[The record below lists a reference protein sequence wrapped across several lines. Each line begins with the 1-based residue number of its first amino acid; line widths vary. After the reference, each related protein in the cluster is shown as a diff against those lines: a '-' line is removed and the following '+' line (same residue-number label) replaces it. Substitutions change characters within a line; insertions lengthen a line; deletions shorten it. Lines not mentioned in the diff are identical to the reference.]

1 MKTIIPE
8 MVYQGETH
16 ECGLACIAMLA
27 ETQHLNVTLPELR
40 ETFPASEHGTSL
52 VTLCSILEALSV
64 PVYPVAFSFD
74 ELDALPLPAILHY
87 GASHYVLLAYRRG
100 NYVCVMNPAIGEQI
114 LPLAALKSQI
124 SGYAL
129 VLDNS
134 APKVLSPKMATPS
147 QRSKR
152 LQSLSL
158 AETARIPGIYGLMLF
173 SLLVSLTLFVMPGM
187 INMAMN
193 QFFSSTSVSSFD
205 WPLFL
210 LIFIGSSAL
219 AVVLR
224 IVTERLVK
232 RFVILRSTMGFSHL
246 LDNNLRFFDKRSPG
260 DIFSRFAAWQMGL
273 ARKAELDNG
282 LRTDWIIALIALGV
296 MCAISPLL
304 AAISGVG
311 VTLMG
316 AVSVWAIYRDRFYT
330 QQLQTKSAEQ
340 NDFILESIQG
350 FSCIK
355 SAGLESQRKKEFA
368 RYTWTLF
375 TWIQKQRIYEQYKGA
390 IYQFIGSAEMVLF
403 MALALPL
410 LREGTIGMGAFFA
423 YSFIRQIFTSN
434 VTKIFWS
441 IIQKNQLHIIDT
453 RAQDLFSLD
462 EETPLQPVLDVPSF
476 THEAIFRHIDFRYDR
491 EKVLH
496 QLSFSLKQ
504 GRRMAIVGESGAG
517 KTTLL
522 RILVGLM
529 PPSAGEI
536 SLDGK
541 TVTSRQLAA
550 LAFLQSQEDIL
561 FHASVQDNITLF
573 DDRLDEAKHKRIR
586 DALEGLQLDEVVSQ
600 LPGGLNALVR
610 ESHVALSVG
619 QRQRLLLARAMYSN
633 KPIMVLDEP
642 TASLDSATAFHVMQ
656 ALTDHCRATGKT
668 LITVT
673 HSEALLPLFDDV
685 WGLKNGTLEP
695 VTDLSA
701 WSDETCANREV
712 GVCN

>member
-8 MVYQGETH
+8 MVFQGETH

-27 ETQHLNVTLPELR
+27 ETQHLNITLPELR
-40 ETFPASEHGTSL
+40 ECFPASEHGTSL
-52 VTLCSILEALSV
+52 VTLCNVLESLSIPA
-64 PVYPVAFSFD
+64 YPVAFAFD

-87 GASHYVLLAYRRG
+87 GASHYVLLAYRKG

-114 LPLAALKSQI
+114 LPLAALKTQI

-134 APKVLSPKMATPS
+134 APKLLSPAMAKRP
-147 QRSKR
+147 RASKR
-152 LQSLSL
+152 LASLSL
-158 AETARIPGIYGLMLF
+158 AETARIPGIYGLMIF
-173 SLLVSLTLFVMPGM
+173 SFLVSLTLFVMPGM
-187 INMAMN
+187 INVAMN
-193 QFFSSTSVSSFD
+193 QFFSSASVSPFH

-210 LIFIGSSAL
+210 LIFVASSAL

-260 DIFSRFAAWQMGL
+260 EIFSRFAAWQMGL

-282 LRTDWIIALIALGV
+282 LRTDWIIALIALLI

-304 AAISGVG
+304 AAISGIG

-316 AVSVWAIYRDRFYT
+316 LVSIWAIYRDRFYT
-330 QQLQTKSAEQ
+330 QQLQMKSAEQ

-355 SAGLESQRKKEFA
+355 SAGLENQRKKEFA
-368 RYTWTLF
+368 RYTWTLL
-375 TWIQKQRIYEQYKGA
+375 TWFQKQRIYEQCKGA

-410 LREGTIGMGAFFA
+410 LRDGVIGMGAFFA

-434 VTKIFWS
+434 ITRIFWS
-441 IIQKNQLHIIDT
+441 VIQKNQLHIIDT
-453 RAQDLFSLD
+453 RAQDLFTLAP
-462 EETPLQPVLDVPSF
+462 EETAQSAAIAPSF
-476 THEAIFRHIDFRYDR
+476 NDQLSFRNIDFSYDR
-491 EKVLH
+491 DSIIR
-496 QLSFSLKQ
+496 QLSFSLSK
-504 GRRMAIVGESGAG
+504 GRRVAIIGESGAG

-522 RILVGLM
+522 RIMVGLM
-529 PPSAGEI
+529 SPTSGEI
-536 SLDGK
+536 ALDGE
-541 TVTSRQLAA
+541 TVTTKQIAS

-561 FHASVQDNITLF
+561 FHASIQDNITLF
-573 DDRLDEAKHKRIR
+573 DEHPDDAKHKRIR
-586 DALEGLQLDEVVSQ
+586 DSLEGLQLYDTVAQ
-600 LPGGLNALVR
+600 LPGGVNALVR

-619 QRQRLLLARAMYSN
+619 QRQRLLLARAMYSD

-642 TASLDSATAFHVMQ
+642 TASLDSTTAFNVMT
-656 ALTDHCRATGKT
+656 ALTEHCRVYGKT

-685 WGLKNGTLEP
+685 WRLNNGMLRP
-695 VTDLSA
+695 VTQLSA
-701 WSDETCANREV
+701 SSDESRENKET
-712 GVCN
+712 GVCK

>member
-8 MVYQGETH
+8 MVFQGETH

-27 ETQHLNVTLPELR
+27 ETQHLNITLPELR
-40 ETFPASEHGTSL
+40 ECFPASEHGTSL
-52 VTLCSILEALSV
+52 VTLCNVLESLSIPA
-64 PVYPVAFSFD
+64 YPVAFAFD

-87 GASHYVLLAYRRG
+87 GASHYVLLAYRKG

-114 LPLAALKSQI
+114 LPLAALKTQI

-134 APKVLSPKMATPS
+134 APKLLSPAMAKRP
-147 QRSKR
+147 RASKR
-152 LQSLSL
+152 LASLSL
-158 AETARIPGIYGLMLF
+158 AETARIPGIYGLMIF
-173 SLLVSLTLFVMPGM
+173 SFLVSLTLFVMPGM
-187 INMAMN
+187 INVAMN
-193 QFFSSTSVSSFD
+193 QFFSSASVSPFH

-210 LIFIGSSAL
+210 LIFVASSAL

-260 DIFSRFAAWQMGL
+260 EIFSRFAAWQMGL

-282 LRTDWIIALIALGV
+282 LRTDWIIALIALLI

-304 AAISGVG
+304 AAISGIG

-316 AVSVWAIYRDRFYT
+316 LVSIWAIYRDRFYT
-330 QQLQTKSAEQ
+330 QQLQMKSAEQ

-355 SAGLESQRKKEFA
+355 SAGLENQRKKEFA
-368 RYTWTLF
+368 RYTWTLL
-375 TWIQKQRIYEQYKGA
+375 TWFQKQRIYEQCKGA

-410 LREGTIGMGAFFA
+410 LRDGVIGMGAFFA

-434 VTKIFWS
+434 ITRIFWS
-441 IIQKNQLHIIDT
+441 VIQKNQLHIIDT
-453 RAQDLFSLD
+453 RAQDLFTLAP
-462 EETPLQPVLDVPSF
+462 EETAQSAAIAPSF
-476 THEAIFRHIDFRYDR
+476 IDQLSFRNIDFSYDR
-491 EKVLH
+491 DSIIR
-496 QLSFSLKQ
+496 QLSFSLSK
-504 GRRMAIVGESGAG
+504 GRRVAIIGESGAG

-522 RILVGLM
+522 RIMVGLM
-529 PPSAGEI
+529 SPTSGEI
-536 SLDGK
+536 ALDGEK
-541 TVTSRQLAA
+541 VTTKQIAS

-561 FHASVQDNITLF
+561 FHASIQDNITLF
-573 DDRLDEAKHKRIR
+573 DEHPDDAKHKRIR
-586 DALEGLQLDEVVSQ
+586 DSLEGLQLYDTVAQ
-600 LPGGLNALVR
+600 LPGGVNALVR

-619 QRQRLLLARAMYSN
+619 QRQRLLLARAMYSD

-642 TASLDSATAFHVMQ
+642 TASLDSTTAFNVMT
-656 ALTDHCRATGKT
+656 ALTEHCRVYGKT

-685 WGLKNGTLEP
+685 WRLNNGMLRP
-695 VTDLSA
+695 VTQLSA
-701 WSDETCANREV
+701 SSDESRENKET
-712 GVCN
+712 GVCK

>member
-260 DIFSRFAAWQMGL
+260 DIFSRFAAWQM
-273 ARKAELDNG
+273 
-282 LRTDWIIALIALGV
+282 
-296 MCAISPLL
+296 
-304 AAISGVG
+304 
-311 VTLMG
+311 
-316 AVSVWAIYRDRFYT
+316 
-330 QQLQTKSAEQ
+330 
-340 NDFILESIQG
+340 
-350 FSCIK
+350 
-355 SAGLESQRKKEFA
+355 
-368 RYTWTLF
+368 
-375 TWIQKQRIYEQYKGA
+375 
-390 IYQFIGSAEMVLF
+390 
-403 MALALPL
+403 
-410 LREGTIGMGAFFA
+410 
-423 YSFIRQIFTSN
+423 
-434 VTKIFWS
+434 
-441 IIQKNQLHIIDT
+441 
-453 RAQDLFSLD
+453 
-462 EETPLQPVLDVPSF
+462 
-476 THEAIFRHIDFRYDR
+476 
-491 EKVLH
+491 
-496 QLSFSLKQ
+496 
-504 GRRMAIVGESGAG
+504 
-517 KTTLL
+517 
-522 RILVGLM
+522 
-529 PPSAGEI
+529 
-536 SLDGK
+536 
-541 TVTSRQLAA
+541 
-550 LAFLQSQEDIL
+550 
-561 FHASVQDNITLF
+561 
-573 DDRLDEAKHKRIR
+573 
-586 DALEGLQLDEVVSQ
+586 
-600 LPGGLNALVR
+600 
-610 ESHVALSVG
+610 
-619 QRQRLLLARAMYSN
+619 
-633 KPIMVLDEP
+633 
-642 TASLDSATAFHVMQ
+642 
-656 ALTDHCRATGKT
+656 
-668 LITVT
+668 
-673 HSEALLPLFDDV
+673 
-685 WGLKNGTLEP
+685 
-695 VTDLSA
+695 
-701 WSDETCANREV
+701 
-712 GVCN
+712 

>member
-8 MVYQGETH
+8 MVFQGETH

-27 ETQHLNVTLPELR
+27 ETQHLNITLPELR
-40 ETFPASEHGTSL
+40 ECFPASEHGTSL
-52 VTLCSILEALSV
+52 VTLCNVLESLSIPA
-64 PVYPVAFSFD
+64 YPVAFAFD

-87 GASHYVLLAYRRG
+87 GASHYVLLAYRKG

-114 LPLAALKSQI
+114 LPLAALKTQI

-134 APKVLSPKMATPS
+134 APKLLSPAMAKRP
-147 QRSKR
+147 RASKR
-152 LQSLSL
+152 LASLSL
-158 AETARIPGIYGLMLF
+158 AETARIPGIYGLMIF
-173 SLLVSLTLFVMPGM
+173 SFLVSLTLFVMPGM
-187 INMAMN
+187 INVAMN
-193 QFFSSTSVSSFD
+193 QFFSSASVSPFH

-210 LIFIGSSAL
+210 LIFVASSAL

-260 DIFSRFAAWQMGL
+260 EIFSRFAAWQMGL

-282 LRTDWIIALIALGV
+282 LRTDWIIALIALLI

-304 AAISGVG
+304 AAISGIG

-316 AVSVWAIYRDRFYT
+316 LVSIWAIYRDRFYT
-330 QQLQTKSAEQ
+330 QQLQMKSAEQ

-355 SAGLESQRKKEFA
+355 SAGLENQRKKEFA
-368 RYTWTLF
+368 RYTWTLL
-375 TWIQKQRIYEQYKGA
+375 TWFQKQRIYEQCKGA

-410 LREGTIGMGAFFA
+410 LRDGVIGMGAFFA

-434 VTKIFWS
+434 ITRIFWS
-441 IIQKNQLHIIDT
+441 VIQKNQLHIIDT
-453 RAQDLFSLD
+453 RAQDLFTLAP
-462 EETPLQPVLDVPSF
+462 EETAQSAAIAPSF
-476 THEAIFRHIDFRYDR
+476 IDQLSFRNIDFSYDR
-491 EKVLH
+491 DSIIR
-496 QLSFSLKQ
+496 QLSFSLSK
-504 GRRMAIVGESGAG
+504 GRRVAIIGESGAG

-522 RILVGLM
+522 RIMVGLM
-529 PPSAGEI
+529 SPTSGEI
-536 SLDGK
+536 ALDGE
-541 TVTSRQLAA
+541 TVTTKQIAS

-561 FHASVQDNITLF
+561 FHASIQDNITLF
-573 DDRLDEAKHKRIR
+573 DEHPDDAKHKRIR
-586 DALEGLQLDEVVSQ
+586 DSLEGLQLYDTVAQ
-600 LPGGLNALVR
+600 LPGGVNALVR

-619 QRQRLLLARAMYSN
+619 QRQRLLLARAMYSD

-642 TASLDSATAFHVMQ
+642 TASLDSTTAFNVMT
-656 ALTDHCRATGKT
+656 ALTEHCRVYGKT

-685 WGLKNGTLEP
+685 WRLNNGMLRP
-695 VTDLSA
+695 VTQLSA
-701 WSDETCANREV
+701 SSDESRENKET
-712 GVCN
+712 GLCK

>member
-8 MVYQGETH
+8 MVFQGETH

-27 ETQHLNVTLPELR
+27 ETQHLNITLPELR
-40 ETFPASEHGTSL
+40 ECFPASEHGTSL
-52 VTLCSILEALSV
+52 VTLCNVLESLSIPA
-64 PVYPVAFSFD
+64 YPVAFAFD

-87 GASHYVLLAYRRG
+87 GASHYVLLAYRKG

-114 LPLAALKSQI
+114 LPLAALKTQI

-134 APKVLSPKMATPS
+134 APKLLSPAMAKRP
-147 QRSKR
+147 RASKR
-152 LQSLSL
+152 LASLSL
-158 AETARIPGIYGLMLF
+158 AETARIPGIYGLMIF
-173 SLLVSLTLFVMPGM
+173 SFLVSLTLFVMPGM
-187 INMAMN
+187 INVAMN
-193 QFFSSTSVSSFD
+193 QFFSSASVSPFH

-210 LIFIGSSAL
+210 LIFVASSAL

-260 DIFSRFAAWQMGL
+260 EIFSRFAAWQMGL

-282 LRTDWIIALIALGV
+282 LRTDWIIALIALLI

-304 AAISGVG
+304 AAISGIG

-316 AVSVWAIYRDRFYT
+316 LVSIWAIYRDRFYT
-330 QQLQTKSAEQ
+330 QQLQMKSAEQ

-355 SAGLESQRKKEFA
+355 SAGLENQRKKEFA
-368 RYTWTLF
+368 RYTWTLL
-375 TWIQKQRIYEQYKGA
+375 TWFQKQRIYEQCKGA

-410 LREGTIGMGAFFA
+410 LRDGVIGMGAFFA

-434 VTKIFWS
+434 ITRIFWS
-441 IIQKNQLHIIDT
+441 VIQKNQLHIIDT
-453 RAQDLFSLD
+453 RAQDLFTLAP
-462 EETPLQPVLDVPSF
+462 EETAQSAAIAPSF
-476 THEAIFRHIDFRYDR
+476 IDQLSFRNIDFSYDR
-491 EKVLH
+491 DSIIR
-496 QLSFSLKQ
+496 QLSFSLSK
-504 GRRMAIVGESGAG
+504 GRRVAIIGESGAG

-522 RILVGLM
+522 RIMVGLM
-529 PPSAGEI
+529 SPTSGEI
-536 SLDGK
+536 ALDGE
-541 TVTSRQLAA
+541 TVTTKQIAS

-561 FHASVQDNITLF
+561 FHASIQDNITLF
-573 DDRLDEAKHKRIR
+573 DEHPDDAKHKRIR
-586 DALEGLQLDEVVSQ
+586 DSLEGLQLYDTVAQ
-600 LPGGLNALVR
+600 LPGGVNALVR

-619 QRQRLLLARAMYSN
+619 QRQRLLLARAMYSD
-633 KPIMVLDEP
+633 KPILVLDEP
-642 TASLDSATAFHVMQ
+642 TASLDSTTAFNVMT
-656 ALTDHCRATGKT
+656 ALTEHCRVYGKT

-685 WGLKNGTLEP
+685 WRLNNGMLRP
-695 VTDLSA
+695 VTQLSA
-701 WSDETCANREV
+701 SSDESRENKET
-712 GVCN
+712 GVCK